1 MRTILIKLAYLFLP
15 SLYKKRFFKSLD
27 SLKKNV
33 FACEPELLYLK
44 NILKED
50 SVFID
55 VGTNNGI
62 YLYQAEKII
71 KTGKIIGF
79 EPNTQL
85 VAFASKLFKNIK
97 INQVAI
103 SSKSGVSTFYVPKK
117 DGKYIHTRGSLE
129 EIKENAEKVEV
140 PTISLDEWVEINH
153 LDKIDVIKIDIE
165 GHELA
170 AIQGCKQV
178 LAVFHPILIIEI
190 ELRHA
195 NYPISAI
202 FELIRSFDYE
212 VFYFDRQTKNPVLFN
227 EANIADFQEIK
238 YANDLNKY
246 INNFIFIPK

>member
-103 SSKSGVSTFYVPKK
+103 SSKSGKRSSHFP
-117 DGKYIHTRGSLE
+117 H
-129 EIKENAEKVEV
+129 
-140 PTISLDEWVEINH
+140 
-153 LDKIDVIKIDIE
+153 
-165 GHELA
+165 
-170 AIQGCKQV
+170 Q
-178 LAVFHPILIIEI
+178 
-190 ELRHA
+190 
-195 NYPISAI
+195 SA
-202 FELIRSFDYE
+202 
-212 VFYFDRQTKNPVLFN
+212 
-227 EANIADFQEIK
+227 
-238 YANDLNKY
+238 
-246 INNFIFIPK
+246 